1 MNSVIQPLIYR
12 VMNNSLDE
20 FRKEECGQT
29 KGILK
34 GRTKVACEFCRRR
47 KIKCNGVKPCSN
59 CVNGGRENCTYPK
72 RVEEKK
78 TSTKNISNAKTVQL
92 LYKRVA
98 SIESLL
104 AKIASKFEET
114 RNEGVGN
121 SEGKE
126 EEMNKGFGVSNGRR
140 LEENGSFSSETSS
153 VNETGRSSCTEA
165 AKSTLTQCFK
175 SYSIF
180 CIFSKASISWMEQ
193 ALGNKD
199 EELVTLIRNMPMVF
213 GDVLNSL
220 TEMWLNAN
228 QGHQMSHTPIP
239 DSPVVFQLLEAYYEN
254 IHFATYICDLSYIRE
269 IFVRYYNQSFESSD
283 KLKFSE
289 LLIMNVSLALC
300 LIDVQNHKDVD
311 PEGLEADSFSEGH
324 LYDLKTMFFN
334 NAVFF
339 YDKILVIN
347 EGIESVQAIFLLVL
361 YMELSHIS
369 DFRII
374 YMLSSVAIRYAQEMG
389 LHRCESFQDCPEKE
403 VALRRRLWNFCHY
416 SDIEFSYRC
425 GKPPLINNYSVS
437 TLTENDSYIFSVPM
451 DPFMNTISNECMVSE
466 CQLKGLQAYYGYFF
480 LILNRIRVRSYES
493 LFSVK
498 AQKDILCS
506 KEKVFQTLQS
516 INDDMF
522 RMALMMEPEVRP
534 TLHYDRRSDSR
545 KNAKFQSL
553 YDGECNIYKE
563 HTLYLQLSFFSHL
576 VTINRIPFLIDSYE
590 NDSVGFSLGNLGL
603 DAARTVLKIILPLDK
618 TSSSPSF
625 FNGLLL
631 HPFLSF
637 SSLVIHCLSFPA
649 DSKTHN
655 DCLLLIKASRKF
667 FSHKSNSL
675 AKEWANRRKHDLKAT
690 AADFIIRILL
700 RLVVNVVSF
709 ESGRNYFAEDD
720 GLAEHFEQCKLIY
733 PELFNENADHILD
746 ENNQIL
752 KLTQFFDPLVY
763 SFNDSYAKQNNDF
776 VKSHSSKLNC
786 PKTLNYR
793 RSSLDNILNHSESC
807 CGRP

>member
-1 MNSVIQPLIYR
+1 
-12 VMNNSLDE
+12 MNNSLDE

-78 TSTKNISNAKTVQL
+78 TSTKYTSNAKTVQL
-92 LYKRVA
+92 LYKRVE

-104 AKIASKFEET
+104 AKIANKFEET
-114 RNEGVGN
+114 KNEGVGN
-121 SEGKE
+121 DEGKE
-126 EEMNKGFGVSNGRR
+126 EDMNKRFGVSNGRR
-140 LEENGSFSSETSS
+140 LEGSGSFSSETSS
-153 VNETGRSSCTEA
+153 VGVENETRRSSRTEA

-180 CIFSKASISWMEQ
+180 CIFSKASILWMEQ

-213 GDVLNSL
+213 GDVLDSL
-220 TEMWLNAN
+220 TQMWLNAN
-228 QGHQMSHTPIP
+228 HDHQISHTPIP

-269 IFVRYYNQSFESSD
+269 IFVRYYNQSFEGCD

-300 LIDVQNHKDVD
+300 LIDVQNYKDVSL
-311 PEGLEADSFSEGH
+311 EGMEAESFSEGH
-324 LYDLKTMFFN
+324 LYDLKTMLFN
-334 NAVFF
+334 NAIFF

-389 LHRCESFQDCPEKE
+389 LHRCESFQDFPEKDVE
-403 VALRRRLWNFCHY
+403 LRRRLWNFCHH

-425 GKPPLINNYSVS
+425 GKPPLINNSSVS

-451 DPFMNTISNECMVSE
+451 DPFMNTLSNDRMASE
-466 CQLKGLQAYYGYFF
+466 CQVKGIQAYYGYFF

-516 INDDMF
+516 INNDMF

-545 KNAKFQSL
+545 KNAKFQTL

-576 VTINRIPFLIDSYE
+576 ITINRIPFLIDSYE

-618 TSSSPSF
+618 TSSPSSF
-625 FNGLLL
+625 FNGLIV

-637 SSLVIHCLSFPA
+637 LSLVIHCLTFPT

-655 DCLLLIKASRKF
+655 DCLLLIEVSRRF
-667 FSHKSNSL
+667 FSHKPNSL
-675 AKEWANRRKHDLKAT
+675 AKEWANRRKYDLKAT
-690 AADFIIRILL
+690 ATDFITRILL
-700 RLVVNVVSF
+700 RLVLNVVSF
-709 ESGRNYFAEDD
+709 ESGRNYVAEVD

-733 PELFNENADHILD
+733 PELFNEKPDHILD

-752 KLTQFFDPLVY
+752 KLARFFDPLVY

-776 VKSHSSKLNC
+776 AADLKSHSSKLNC
-786 PKTLNYR
+786 PKALTYR
-793 RSSLDNILNHSESC
+793 RSSLDSILNHSESC

>member
-1 MNSVIQPLIYR
+1 
-12 VMNNSLDE
+12 MNNSLDE
-20 FRKEECGQT
+20 CRKEECGQT

-47 KIKCNGVKPCSN
+47 KIKCNGAKPCSN
-59 CVNGGRENCTYPK
+59 CVNGGKENCTYPN

-78 TSTKNISNAKTVQL
+78 TSTKYVSSAKTVQL
-92 LYKRVA
+92 LSKRMA
-98 SIESLL
+98 SIESVL

-114 RNEGVGN
+114 KNEGVGN
-121 SEGKE
+121 GEGKE
-126 EEMNKGFGVSNGRR
+126 EEMNKRFGVSNGRR
-140 LEENGSFSSETSS
+140 LEENWSWSSETSS
-153 VNETGRSSCTEA
+153 VGVGNETRRSSRTEA
-165 AKSTLTQCFK
+165 AKSTLAQCFK

-213 GDVLNSL
+213 GYVLDSL
-220 TEMWLNAN
+220 TQMWLNAN
-228 QGHQMSHTPIP
+228 QGHQISHTPIP

-254 IHFATYICDLSYIRE
+254 IHLAAYICDLSYIRE
-269 IFVRYYNQSFESSD
+269 IFVRYYNQNFEGCD

-300 LIDVQNHKDVD
+300 LIDVHNDKDVSL
-311 PEGLEADSFSEGH
+311 EGIGIESFSEGH
-324 LYDLKTMFFN
+324 LFDLKTMLFN
-334 NAVFF
+334 NAIFF

-347 EGIESVQAIFLLVL
+347 EGIESIQAIFLLVL

-369 DFRII
+369 DFQII

-389 LHRCESFQDCPEKE
+389 LHRSESFQGCTEKE
-403 VALRRRLWNFCHY
+403 TELRRRLWSFCHH
-416 SDIEFSYRC
+416 SDIEYSYRC
-425 GKPPLINNYSVS
+425 GKPPLINNSSVS
-437 TLTENDSYIFSVPM
+437 TLTENDSYIFSVPI
-451 DPFMNTISNECMVSE
+451 DPFMNTLSNDRIISE
-466 CQLKGLQAYYGYFF
+466 CQVKGTQAYYGYFF
-480 LILNRIRVRSYES
+480 LMLNRIRVRSYES

-498 AQKDILCS
+498 AQKEILYS
-506 KEKVFQTLQS
+506 KEKVLQTLQT
-516 INDDMF
+516 INGDMF
-522 RMALMMEPEVRP
+522 KMALMMEPEVRP
-534 TLHYDRRSDSR
+534 TLHDDRRRDSP
-545 KNAKFQSL
+545 KNPNFQPL

-563 HTLYLQLSFFSHL
+563 HTLNLQLSFFSHL
-576 VTINRIPFLIDSYE
+576 ITINRIPFLIDSYE

-603 DAARTVLKIILPLDK
+603 DAARRVLKIILPLDK
-618 TSSSPSF
+618 TSSPTSF

-631 HPFLSF
+631 HTFLSF
-637 SSLVIHCLSFPA
+637 SCLVIHCLNFPT

-655 DCLLLIKASRKF
+655 DCLLLIKVSRRF
-667 FSHKSNSL
+667 FSCKSNSL
-675 AKEWANRRKHDLKAT
+675 TEEWAERRKYDLKAT
-690 AADFIIRILL
+690 AADFIARVLL

-709 ESGRNYFAEDD
+709 ESGRNYVEEID

-733 PELFNENADHILD
+733 PEFFNKEPNHILD

-752 KLTQFFDPLVY
+752 KLTRFFDPLVY

-776 VKSHSSKLNC
+776 AADFKSHSSTPNR

-793 RSSLDNILNHSESC
+793 RSSLDDILNHSESC

>member
-1 MNSVIQPLIYR
+1 
-12 VMNNSLDE
+12 MNNSLDE

-78 TSTKNISNAKTVQL
+78 TSTKYTSNAKTVQL
-92 LYKRVA
+92 LYKRVE

-104 AKIASKFEET
+104 AKIANKFEET
-114 RNEGVGN
+114 KNEGVGN
-121 SEGKE
+121 DEGKE
-126 EEMNKGFGVSNGRR
+126 EDMNKRFGVSNGRR
-140 LEENGSFSSETSS
+140 LEGSGSFSSETSS
-153 VNETGRSSCTEA
+153 VGVENETRRSSRTEA

-180 CIFSKASISWMEQ
+180 CIFSKASILWMEQ

-213 GDVLNSL
+213 GDVLDSL
-220 TEMWLNAN
+220 TQMWLNAN
-228 QGHQMSHTPIP
+228 HDHQISHTPIP

-269 IFVRYYNQSFESSD
+269 IFVRYYNQSFEGCD

-300 LIDVQNHKDVD
+300 LIDVQNYKDVSL
-311 PEGLEADSFSEGH
+311 EGMEAESFSEGH
-324 LYDLKTMFFN
+324 LYDLKTMLFN
-334 NAVFF
+334 NAIFF

-389 LHRCESFQDCPEKE
+389 LHRCESFQDFPEKDVE
-403 VALRRRLWNFCHY
+403 LRRRLWNFCHH
-416 SDIEFSYRC
+416 SDIEFSNRC
-425 GKPPLINNYSVS
+425 GKPPLINNSSVS

-451 DPFMNTISNECMVSE
+451 DPFMNTLSNDRMASE
-466 CQLKGLQAYYGYFF
+466 CQVKGIQAYYGYFF

-516 INDDMF
+516 INNDMF

-545 KNAKFQSL
+545 KNAKFQTL

-576 VTINRIPFLIDSYE
+576 ITINRIPFLIDSYE

-618 TSSSPSF
+618 TSSPSSF
-625 FNGLLL
+625 FNGLIV

-637 SSLVIHCLSFPA
+637 LSLVIHCLTFPT

-655 DCLLLIKASRKF
+655 DCLLLIEVSRRF
-667 FSHKSNSL
+667 FSHKPNSL
-675 AKEWANRRKHDLKAT
+675 AKEWANRRKYDLKAT
-690 AADFIIRILL
+690 ATDFITRILL
-700 RLVVNVVSF
+700 RLVLNVVSF
-709 ESGRNYFAEDD
+709 ESGRNYVAEVD

-733 PELFNENADHILD
+733 PELSNEKPDHILD

-752 KLTQFFDPLVY
+752 KLARFFDPLVY

-776 VKSHSSKLNC
+776 AADLKSHSSKLNC
-786 PKTLNYR
+786 PKALTYR
-793 RSSLDNILNHSESC
+793 RSSLDSILNHSESC

>member
-1 MNSVIQPLIYR
+1 
-12 VMNNSLDE
+12 MNNSLDE

-78 TSTKNISNAKTVQL
+78 TSTKYTSNAKTVQL
-92 LYKRVA
+92 LYKRVE

-104 AKIASKFEET
+104 AKIANKFEET
-114 RNEGVGN
+114 KNEGVGN
-121 SEGKE
+121 DEGKE
-126 EEMNKGFGVSNGRR
+126 EDMNKRFGVSNGRR
-140 LEENGSFSSETSS
+140 LEGSGSFSSETSS
-153 VNETGRSSCTEA
+153 VGVENETRRSSRTEA

-180 CIFSKASISWMEQ
+180 CIFSKASILWMEQ

-213 GDVLNSL
+213 GDVLDSL
-220 TEMWLNAN
+220 TQMWLNAN
-228 QGHQMSHTPIP
+228 HDHQISHTPIP

-269 IFVRYYNQSFESSD
+269 IFVRYYNQSFEGCD

-300 LIDVQNHKDVD
+300 LIDVQNYKDVSL
-311 PEGLEADSFSEGH
+311 EGMEAESFSEGH
-324 LYDLKTMFFN
+324 LYDLKTMLFN
-334 NAVFF
+334 NAIFF

-389 LHRCESFQDCPEKE
+389 LHRCESFQDFLEKDVE
-403 VALRRRLWNFCHY
+403 LRRRLWNFCHH

-425 GKPPLINNYSVS
+425 GKPPLINNSSVS

-451 DPFMNTISNECMVSE
+451 DPFMNTLSNDRMASE
-466 CQLKGLQAYYGYFF
+466 CQVKGIQAYYGYFF

-516 INDDMF
+516 INNDMF

-545 KNAKFQSL
+545 KNAKFQTL

-576 VTINRIPFLIDSYE
+576 ITINRIPFLIDSYE

-618 TSSSPSF
+618 TSSPSSF
-625 FNGLLL
+625 FNGLIV

-637 SSLVIHCLSFPA
+637 LSLVIHCLTFPT

-655 DCLLLIKASRKF
+655 DCLLLIEVSRRF
-667 FSHKSNSL
+667 FSHKPNSL
-675 AKEWANRRKHDLKAT
+675 AKEWANRRKYDLKAT
-690 AADFIIRILL
+690 ATDFITRILL
-700 RLVVNVVSF
+700 RLVLNVVSF
-709 ESGRNYFAEDD
+709 ESGRNYVAEVD

-733 PELFNENADHILD
+733 PELFNEKPDHILD

-752 KLTQFFDPLVY
+752 KLTRFFDPLVY

-776 VKSHSSKLNC
+776 AADLKSHSSKLNC
-786 PKTLNYR
+786 PKALIYR
-793 RSSLDNILNHSESC
+793 RSSLDSILNHSESC

>member
-1 MNSVIQPLIYR
+1 
-12 VMNNSLDE
+12 MNNSLDE

-78 TSTKNISNAKTVQL
+78 TSTKYTSNAKTVQL
-92 LYKRVA
+92 LYKRVE

-104 AKIASKFEET
+104 AKIANKFEET
-114 RNEGVGN
+114 KDEGVGN
-121 SEGKE
+121 DEGKE
-126 EEMNKGFGVSNGRR
+126 EDMNKRFGVSNGRR
-140 LEENGSFSSETSS
+140 LEGSGSFSSETSS
-153 VNETGRSSCTEA
+153 VGVENETRRSSRTEA

-180 CIFSKASISWMEQ
+180 CIFSKASILWMEQ

-213 GDVLNSL
+213 GDVLDSL
-220 TEMWLNAN
+220 TQMWLNAN
-228 QGHQMSHTPIP
+228 HDHQISHTPIP

-269 IFVRYYNQSFESSD
+269 IFVRYYNQSFEGCD

-300 LIDVQNHKDVD
+300 LIDVQNYKDVSL
-311 PEGLEADSFSEGH
+311 EGMEAESFSEGH
-324 LYDLKTMFFN
+324 LYDLKTMLFN
-334 NAVFF
+334 NAIFF

-389 LHRCESFQDCPEKE
+389 LHRCESFQDFPEKDVE
-403 VALRRRLWNFCHY
+403 LRRRLWNFCHH

-425 GKPPLINNYSVS
+425 GKPPLINNSSVS

-451 DPFMNTISNECMVSE
+451 DPFMNTLSNDRMASE
-466 CQLKGLQAYYGYFF
+466 CQVKGIQAYYGYFF

-516 INDDMF
+516 INNDMF

-545 KNAKFQSL
+545 KNAKFQTL

-576 VTINRIPFLIDSYE
+576 ITINRIPFLIDSYE

-618 TSSSPSF
+618 TSSPSSF
-625 FNGLLL
+625 FNGLIV

-637 SSLVIHCLSFPA
+637 LSLVIHCLTFPT

-655 DCLLLIKASRKF
+655 DCLLLIEVSRRF
-667 FSHKSNSL
+667 FSHKPNSL
-675 AKEWANRRKHDLKAT
+675 AKEWANRRKYDLKAT
-690 AADFIIRILL
+690 ATDFITRILL
-700 RLVVNVVSF
+700 RLVLNVVSF
-709 ESGRNYFAEDD
+709 ESGRNYVAEVD

-733 PELFNENADHILD
+733 PELFNEKPDHILD

-752 KLTQFFDPLVY
+752 KLARFFDPLVY

-776 VKSHSSKLNC
+776 AADLKSHSSKLNC
-786 PKTLNYR
+786 PKALTYR
-793 RSSLDNILNHSESC
+793 RSSLDSILNHSESC

>member
-1 MNSVIQPLIYR
+1 
-12 VMNNSLDE
+12 MNNSLDE

-78 TSTKNISNAKTVQL
+78 TSTKYTSNAKTVQL
-92 LYKRVA
+92 LYKRVE

-104 AKIASKFEET
+104 AIFANKFEET
-114 RNEGVGN
+114 KNEGVGN
-121 SEGKE
+121 DEGKE
-126 EEMNKGFGVSNGRR
+126 EDMNKRFGVSNGRR
-140 LEENGSFSSETSS
+140 LEGSGSFSSETSS
-153 VNETGRSSCTEA
+153 VGVENETRRSSRTEA

-180 CIFSKASISWMEQ
+180 CIFSKASILWMEQ

-213 GDVLNSL
+213 GDVLDSL
-220 TEMWLNAN
+220 TQMWLNAN
-228 QGHQMSHTPIP
+228 HDHQISHTPIP

-269 IFVRYYNQSFESSD
+269 IFVRYYNQSFEGCD

-300 LIDVQNHKDVD
+300 LIDVQNYKDVSL
-311 PEGLEADSFSEGH
+311 EGMEAESFSEGH
-324 LYDLKTMFFN
+324 LYDLKTMLFN
-334 NAVFF
+334 NAIFF

-389 LHRCESFQDCPEKE
+389 LHRCESFQDFPEKDVE
-403 VALRRRLWNFCHY
+403 LRRRLWNFCHH

-425 GKPPLINNYSVS
+425 GKPPLINNSSVS

-451 DPFMNTISNECMVSE
+451 DPFMNTLSNDRMASE
-466 CQLKGLQAYYGYFF
+466 CQVKGIQAYYGYFF

-516 INDDMF
+516 INNDMF

-545 KNAKFQSL
+545 KNAKFQTL

-576 VTINRIPFLIDSYE
+576 ITINRIPFLIDSYE

-618 TSSSPSF
+618 TSSPSSF
-625 FNGLLL
+625 FNGLIV

-637 SSLVIHCLSFPA
+637 LSLVIHCLTFPT

-655 DCLLLIKASRKF
+655 DCLLLIEVSRRF
-667 FSHKSNSL
+667 FSHKPNSL
-675 AKEWANRRKHDLKAT
+675 AKEWANRRKYDLKAT
-690 AADFIIRILL
+690 ATDFITRILL
-700 RLVVNVVSF
+700 RLVLNVVSF
-709 ESGRNYFAEDD
+709 ESGRNYVAEVD

-733 PELFNENADHILD
+733 PELFNEKPDHILD

-752 KLTQFFDPLVY
+752 KLARFFDPLVY

-776 VKSHSSKLNC
+776 AADLKSHSSKLNC
-786 PKTLNYR
+786 PKALTYR
-793 RSSLDNILNHSESC
+793 RSSLDSILNHSESC

>member
-1 MNSVIQPLIYR
+1 
-12 VMNNSLDE
+12 MNNSLDE

-59 CVNGGRENCTYPK
+59 CVNGGREICTYPK

-78 TSTKNISNAKTVQL
+78 TSTKYTSNAKTVQL
-92 LYKRVA
+92 LYKRVE

-104 AKIASKFEET
+104 AKIANKFEET
-114 RNEGVGN
+114 KNEGLGN
-121 SEGKE
+121 DEGKE
-126 EEMNKGFGVSNGRR
+126 EDMNKRFGVSNGRR
-140 LEENGSFSSETSS
+140 LEGSGSLSSETSS
-153 VNETGRSSCTEA
+153 VGVENETRSSRTEA

-180 CIFSKASISWMEQ
+180 CIFSKASILWMEQ

-199 EELVTLIRNMPMVF
+199 EELVRLIRNMPMVF
-213 GDVLNSL
+213 GDVLDSL
-220 TEMWLNAN
+220 TQMWLNAN
-228 QGHQMSHTPIP
+228 HDHQISHTPIP

-269 IFVRYYNQSFESSD
+269 IFVRYYNQSFEGCD

-300 LIDVQNHKDVD
+300 LIDVQNYKDVSL
-311 PEGLEADSFSEGH
+311 EGMEAESFSEGH
-324 LYDLKTMFFN
+324 LYDLKTMLFN
-334 NAVFF
+334 NAIFF

-389 LHRCESFQDCPEKE
+389 LHRCESFQDFPEKDVE
-403 VALRRRLWNFCHY
+403 LRRRLWNFCHH

-425 GKPPLINNYSVS
+425 GKPPLINNSSVS

-451 DPFMNTISNECMVSE
+451 DPFMNTLSNDRMASE
-466 CQLKGLQAYYGYFF
+466 CQVKGIQAYYGYFF

-516 INDDMF
+516 INNDMF

-545 KNAKFQSL
+545 KNAKFQTL

-576 VTINRIPFLIDSYE
+576 ITINRIPFLIDSYE

-618 TSSSPSF
+618 TSSPSSF
-625 FNGLLL
+625 YNGLIV

-637 SSLVIHCLSFPA
+637 LSLVIHCLTFPT

-655 DCLLLIKASRKF
+655 DCLLLIEVSRRF
-667 FSHKSNSL
+667 FSHKPNSL
-675 AKEWANRRKHDLKAT
+675 AKEWANRRKYDLKAT
-690 AADFIIRILL
+690 ATDFITRILL
-700 RLVVNVVSF
+700 RLVLNVVSF
-709 ESGRNYFAEDD
+709 ESGRNYVAEVD

-733 PELFNENADHILD
+733 PELFNEMPDHILD

-752 KLTQFFDPLVY
+752 KLTRFFDPLVY

-776 VKSHSSKLNC
+776 AADLKSHSSKLNC
-786 PKTLNYR
+786 PKALNYR
-793 RSSLDNILNHSESC
+793 RSSLDSILNHSESC